1 MSDTIKRSLWEKLKY
16 LDSVNFYVIHKGY
29 ELNWALRDGVE
40 KDLDLGNLEA
50 ELYEYFLHHLASFP
64 HEFGYSG
71 ELSFDQNDPYSAT
84 YNYEI
89 EVDLEKYLDIPERV
103 INQVLPDLEKLN
115 KREFDES
122 QLSLNFCS
130 ENGQVSECGIELDS
144 SSGQDEIEIKLNDT
158 IKQKIAQEVRI
169 ILKGRFEDSE
179 NSETIDINC
188 SFFYELKE
196 LGVLDI
202 YFEVEEDED
211 WLAQ

>member
-103 INQVLPDLEKLN
+103 INQVLPDIEKLN

-122 QLSLNFCS
+122 QLFLNFCS

-144 SSGQDEIEIKLNDT
+144 SSGQDEIEIKLNDS
-158 IKQKIAQEVRI
+158 IKQNIAREVRV
-169 ILKGRFEDSE
+169 ILKEKFEDSE
-179 NSETIDINC
+179 NSETIDINY

-196 LGVLDI
+196 LGELNI
-202 YFEVEEDED
+202 YFEIVEDAD
-211 WLAQ
+211 W

>member
-103 INQVLPDLEKLN
+103 INQVLPDIEKLTKEN
-115 KREFDES
+115 LMKANFFSTFVAKTVRFQNVE
-122 QLSLNFCS
+122 LN
-130 ENGQVSECGIELDS
+130 
-144 SSGQDEIEIKLNDT
+144 
-158 IKQKIAQEVRI
+158 
-169 ILKGRFEDSE
+169 
-179 NSETIDINC
+179 
-188 SFFYELKE
+188 
-196 LGVLDI
+196 
-202 YFEVEEDED
+202 
-211 WLAQ
+211 

>member
-103 INQVLPDLEKLN
+103 INQVLPDVEKLN

-179 NSETIDINC
+179 NSETIEINC

-202 YFEVEEDED
+202 YFEIEEDED
-211 WLAQ
+211 WLAH